1 MPTCRP
7 TSCIECKRRI
17 VDTVGCALGA
27 FDEPPSRI
35 ARALAE
41 RVSVPG
47 GARVLG
53 TGQRALPELAAF
65 ANGVMARYL
74 DGNDV
79 FPGGGGHPSDV
90 ISAVL
95 AAADVAGADGPAVIT
110 GIVLGYE
117 IYGTLFRAACMR
129 DHGLDH
135 VFYTAVG
142 SAVGAAK
149 VLGLDRDRI
158 AQAVAL
164 GVTPNLALHATRRGE
179 LSMWKGAAAGNA
191 ARNGVFAA
199 LLAAAGM
206 TGPEKPIDGSDG
218 VRELL
223 GTFELGEFGGDG
235 RPFQLPR
242 ADFKYFLSEFHSQS
256 PITAAIEL
264 RQQIAA
270 EDIESVIVHT
280 YHFTWSEI
288 GSGPEKWHPT
298 TRESAD
304 HSLPYILAAVLID
317 GRFSDDIFSEARIRD
332 ARIHEMASR
341 IAIKEDKDYSRQFPA
356 QNSVPDRDSHQVRKR
371 ADCASRLSARAH
383 QQSDDGRGG
392 VGQVPDAGRAETAQ
406 GAGRAGAR
414 DHVGVRHG
422 EGARS
427 PVRVRPDRPL
437 TLTTPR
443 TFVAVL
449 EHVRMTP
456 SHPPSSPGLTRRS
469 R

>member
-1 MPTCRP
+1 MDATTGRIASYAATLSYGDFPADLVH
-7 TSCIECKRRI
+7 ECKRHLI
-17 VDTVGCALGA
+17 DTVGCALGA

-35 ARALAE
+35 ARALAG
-41 RVSVPG
+41 RVSLPR

-53 TGQRALPELAAF
+53 TGRRTLPELAAF

-90 ISAVL
+90 TSAVL
-95 AAADVAGADGPAVIT
+95 AAADLVGADGPAVMT

-117 IYGTLFRAACMR
+117 IYGALFRVVCMR

-149 VLGLDRDRI
+149 ILGLDVGRI
-158 AQAVAL
+158 AQAVSLA
-164 GVTPNLALHATRRGE
+164 VTPNIALHATRRGE

-199 LLAAAGM
+199 LLAAEGM
-206 TGPEKPIDGSDG
+206 TGPDKAVDGSDG
-218 VRELL
+218 LRELL
-223 GTFELGEFGGDG
+223 GSFELGEFGGNG

-264 RQQIAA
+264 RRQIAA
-270 EDIESVIVHT
+270 EDIESVTVHT
-280 YHFTWSEI
+280 YWFTWSEI

-304 HSLPYILAAVLID
+304 HSLPYILGAVLID
-317 GRFSDDIFSEARIRD
+317 GRFSDDIFSQSRIGD

-341 IAIKEDKDYSRQFPA
+341 ISVKEDKDYSRQFPGKIPCRIELRTKSGKELMA
-356 QNSVPDRDSHQVRKR
+356 EVDFPRGDTRNPMTDEEV
-371 ADCASRLSARAH
+371 SAKFRML
-383 QQSDDGRGG
+383 
-392 VGQVPDAGRAETAQ
+392 AGRKLAKAQVERALETMWAFDKAD
-406 GAGRAGAR
+406 GLDALFES
-414 DHVGVRHG
+414 VGIDG
-422 EGARS
+422 
-427 PVRVRPDRPL
+427 
-437 TLTTPR
+437 
-443 TFVAVL
+443 
-449 EHVRMTP
+449 
-456 SHPPSSPGLTRRS
+456 
-469 R
+469 

>member
-1 MPTCRP
+1 MDATTGRIASYATTLIYADLPADVVH
-7 TSCIECKRRI
+7 ECKRRI

-35 ARALAE
+35 ARAVAE
-41 RVSVPG
+41 RASVSR

-95 AAADVAGADGPAVIT
+95 AAADLADAGGPAVIT

-117 IYGTLFRAACMR
+117 IHGALFRAACMR

-158 AQAVAL
+158 AQALAL
-164 GVTPNLALHATRRGE
+164 AVTPNIALHATRRGE

-206 TGPEKPIDGSDG
+206 TGPDKPIDGSDG

-223 GTFELGEFGGDG
+223 GTFEFGEFGQRPSVPATARRLQVFLERVSLAVADNGGDRAAAADSG
-235 RPFQLPR
+235 RR
-242 ADFKYFLSEFHSQS
+242 H
-256 PITAAIEL
+256 
-264 RQQIAA
+264 R
-270 EDIESVIVHT
+270 
-280 YHFTWSEI
+280 I
-288 GSGPEKWHPT
+288 GDRSHLLVRLE
-298 TRESAD
+298 
-304 HSLPYILAAVLID
+304 
-317 GRFSDDIFSEARIRD
+317 RD
-332 ARIHEMASR
+332 RKRSRKMAS
-341 IAIKEDKDYSRQFPA
+341 
-356 QNSVPDRDSHQVRKR
+356 
-371 ADCASRLSARAH
+371 
-383 QQSDDGRGG
+383 
-392 VGQVPDAGRAETAQ
+392 
-406 GAGRAGAR
+406 
-414 DHVGVRHG
+414 DH
-422 EGARS
+422 A
-427 PVRVRPDRPL
+427 
-437 TLTTPR
+437 
-443 TFVAVL
+443 
-449 EHVRMTP
+449 
-456 SHPPSSPGLTRRS
+456 
-469 R
+469 

>member
-1 MPTCRP
+1 MDAT
-7 TSCIECKRRI
+7 TSRIADYAATLVYADLPAGVVHECKRRI

-35 ARALAE
+35 ARALAA
-41 RVSVPG
+41 RASVPD

-95 AAADVAGADGPAVIT
+95 AAADLIGADGRSTII

-117 IYGTLFRAACMR
+117 IYGALFRSVCMR

-149 VLGLDRDRI
+149 MLGLDRVRI

-164 GVTPNLALHATRRGE
+164 AVTPNIALHATRRGE
-179 LSMWKGAAAGNA
+179 LSMWKGAATGNA

-199 LLAAAGM
+199 LLAAEGM
-206 TGPEKPIDGSDG
+206 TGPDKAIDGSDG

-223 GTFELGEFGGDG
+223 GAFELGEFGGKG

-264 RQQIAA
+264 RRQIAA
-270 EDIESVIVHT
+270 EDIEAVTVHT

-317 GRFSDDIFSEARIRD
+317 GRFSDDVFTEARICD

-341 IAIKEDKDYSRQFPA
+341 IAVTEDREYSRQFPA
-356 QNSVPDRDSHQVRKR
+356 KIPCRIELRTRSGKELTAQV
-371 ADCASRLSARAH
+371 DYP
-383 QQSDDGRGG
+383 RGHTRNPMTDEE
-392 VGQVPDAGRAETAQ
+392 VWSKFRMLAGRKLPRAQVEQALETLWAFDTAK
-406 GAGRAGAR
+406 GL
-414 DHVGVRHG
+414 DPLFESVRI
-422 EGARS
+422 
-427 PVRVRPDRPL
+427 DR
-437 TLTTPR
+437 
-443 TFVAVL
+443 
-449 EHVRMTP
+449 
-456 SHPPSSPGLTRRS
+456 
-469 R
+469 

>member
-1 MPTCRP
+1 MDDSARRIADYAVALAYADLPAEVVH
-7 TSCIECKRRI
+7 ECKRRI

-35 ARALAE
+35 ARVLAG
-41 RVSVPG
+41 RASIPH
-47 GARVLG
+47 GARVLD
-53 TGQRALPELAAF
+53 TGERALPELAAF

-95 AAADVAGADGPAVIT
+95 AAADLASADGQVVVT

-117 IYGTLFRAACMR
+117 IYGALFRAACMR

-142 SAVGAAK
+142 SAVGAAR
-149 VLGLDRDRI
+149 VLGLARDRI
-158 AQAVAL
+158 AQAIAL
-164 GVTPNLALHATRRGE
+164 AVTPNIALHATRRGE

-199 LLAAAGM
+199 LLAAEGM
-206 TGPEKPIDGSDG
+206 TGPDKAIDGSDG

-223 GTFELGEFGGDG
+223 GTFEIGEFGGNG

-264 RQQIAA
+264 RRQIAA
-270 EDIESVIVHT
+270 EDIEAVTVHT

-288 GSGPEKWHPT
+288 GRGPEKWHPT

-317 GRFSDDIFSEARIRD
+317 GRFSDDIFSPERISDR
-332 ARIHEMASR
+332 RILDMASR
-341 IAIKEDKDYSRQFPA
+341 ISVKEDKDYSLQFPA
-356 QNSVPDRDSHQVRKR
+356 KIPCRIEIRTKSGK
-371 ADCASRLSARAH
+371 ALTARVDYPRGHSSNPMTDAEV
-383 QQSDDGRGG
+383 SDKFRML
-392 VGQVPDAGRAETAQ
+392 AGRKLPKEQVERALETIWAFDAAK
-406 GAGRAGAR
+406 GLDALFESIRI
-414 DHVGVRHG
+414 
-422 EGARS
+422 
-427 PVRVRPDRPL
+427 DR
-437 TLTTPR
+437 
-443 TFVAVL
+443 
-449 EHVRMTP
+449 
-456 SHPPSSPGLTRRS
+456 
-469 R
+469 

>member
-1 MPTCRP
+1 MDAT
-7 TSCIECKRRI
+7 TSQIASYAATLAYADLSADVVHECKRHLL
-17 VDTVGCALGA
+17 DTVGCALGA

-35 ARALAE
+35 ARTLAE
-41 RVSVPG
+41 RVNVPG

-95 AAADVAGADGPAVIT
+95 AAADLAGADGPGVIT
-110 GIVLGYE
+110 GVVLGYE

-142 SAVGAAK
+142 SAIGAAK

-164 GVTPNLALHATRRGE
+164 SVTPNIALHATRRGE

-206 TGPEKPIDGSDG
+206 TGPDKPIDGSDG
-218 VRELL
+218 LRELL
-223 GTFELGEFGGDG
+223 GTFELGEFGGNG

-270 EDIESVIVHT
+270 EDIESVTVHT

-288 GSGPEKWHPT
+288 GTGPEKWRPT

-317 GRFSDDIFSEARIRD
+317 GRFSDDIFSESRIRD
-332 ARIHEMASR
+332 ARAHEMASR
-341 IAIKEDKDYSRQFPA
+341 IAIKEDKDYSRQFPGKIPCRIEIRAKSGKALTA
-356 QNSVPDRDSHQVRKR
+356 QVDYP
-371 ADCASRLSARAH
+371 
-383 QQSDDGRGG
+383 RGHTSNPMTDEE
-392 VGQVPDAGRAETAQ
+392 VWAKFRMLAGRKLPKAQVEQALEIMWAFEAAKGLDSLFESVRIGGTA
-406 GAGRAGAR
+406 AN
-414 DHVGVRHG
+414 DC
-422 EGARS
+422 RS
-427 PVRVRPDRPL
+427 FLRYL
-437 TLTTPR
+437 
-443 TFVAVL
+443 
-449 EHVRMTP
+449 
-456 SHPPSSPGLTRRS
+456 SCSS
-469 R
+469 

>member
-1 MPTCRP
+1 MDATTGRIASYAATLACADLPADLVH
-7 TSCIECKRRI
+7 ECKRHLI
-17 VDTVGCALGA
+17 DTVGCALGA
-27 FDEPPSRI
+27 FDEPPGRI
-35 ARALAE
+35 ARALAD
-41 RVSVPG
+41 RVTLPR

-53 TGQRALPELAAF
+53 TEQRTLPELAAF

-90 ISAVL
+90 TSAVL
-95 AAADVAGADGPAVIT
+95 AAADLVGADGPTVIT

-117 IYGTLFRAACMR
+117 IYGALFRAVCMR

-149 VLGLDRDRI
+149 VLGLDVDRI

-164 GVTPNLALHATRRGE
+164 AVTPNIALHATRRGE

-206 TGPEKPIDGSDG
+206 TGPDKAIDGADG
-218 VRELL
+218 LRELL
-223 GTFELGEFGGDG
+223 GKFELGEFGGNG

-264 RQQIAA
+264 RRRVAA
-270 EDIESVIVHT
+270 DDIESVTVHT
-280 YHFTWSEI
+280 YSFTWSEI
-288 GSGPEKWHPT
+288 GSGSEKWHPT

-304 HSLPYILAAVLID
+304 HSLPYILGAVLID
-317 GRFSDDIFSEARIRD
+317 GRFSDDIFSQSRIGD

-341 IAIKEDKDYSRQFPA
+341 ISVKEDKDYSRQFPGKIPCRIEIRTKSGRELMA
-356 QNSVPDRDSHQVRKR
+356 EVDYPRGHTRNPMTDDEV
-371 ADCASRLSARAH
+371 SAKFRML
-383 QQSDDGRGG
+383 
-392 VGQVPDAGRAETAQ
+392 AGRKLPKARVERALETVWAFDKAEGLDALFES
-406 GAGRAGAR
+406 
-414 DHVGVRHG
+414 VRIG
-422 EGARS
+422 G
-427 PVRVRPDRPL
+427 
-437 TLTTPR
+437 
-443 TFVAVL
+443 
-449 EHVRMTP
+449 
-456 SHPPSSPGLTRRS
+456 
-469 R
+469 

>member
-1 MPTCRP
+1 MDAS
-7 TSCIECKRRI
+7 TSRIANYATTLAYAELPPDVVHECKRRV

-41 RVSVPG
+41 RAHVPC
-47 GARVLG
+47 GARILG
-53 TGQRALPELAAF
+53 TGQRVLPELAAF
-65 ANGVMARYL
+65 ANGVAARYL

-95 AAADVAGADGPAVIT
+95 AAADLAGANGPAIIT
-110 GIVLGYE
+110 SIVLGYE
-117 IYGTLFRAACMR
+117 IYGALFRAARMR

-149 VLGLDRDRI
+149 VLELDRDRI

-164 GVTPNLALHATRRGE
+164 AVTPNIALHATRRGE

-199 LLAAAGM
+199 LLAAEGM
-206 TGPEKPIDGSDG
+206 TGPDQPIDGSDG
-218 VRELL
+218 VQELL
-223 GTFELGEFGGDG
+223 GTFELGEFGGNG

-264 RQQIAA
+264 RRQIAA
-270 EDIESVIVHT
+270 EDIESVTVHT
-280 YHFTWSEI
+280 YWFTWSEI

-317 GRFSDDIFSEARIRD
+317 GRFSDDIFSESRIRD
-332 ARIHEMASR
+332 GRIHEMASR
-341 IAIKEDKDYSRQFPA
+341 ISVKEDKDYSRQFPGKIPCRIEIRTK
-356 QNSVPDRDSHQVRKR
+356 SGKE
-371 ADCASRLSARAH
+371 LTAH
-383 QQSDDGRGG
+383 VEYPRGHTNNPMTDEEVSDKFRML
-392 VGQVPDAGRAETAQ
+392 AGRKLDKRQVEQAL
-406 GAGRAGAR
+406 
-414 DHVGVRHG
+414 
-422 EGARS
+422 
-427 PVRVRPDRPL
+427 L
-437 TLTTPR
+437 TLWAFDTAKGLDPL
-443 TFVAVL
+443 F
-449 EHVRMTP
+449 ESVRID
-456 SHPPSSPGLTRRS
+456 R
-469 R
+469 

>member
-1 MPTCRP
+1 MDATTGRIANYAATLICADLPADVVH
-7 TSCIECKRRI
+7 ECKRRI

-41 RVSVPG
+41 RASVSR

-53 TGQRALPELAAF
+53 TGWRALPELAAF

-90 ISAVL
+90 LSAVL
-95 AAADVAGADGPAVIT
+95 AAADLADADGPAVIT

-117 IYGTLFRAACMR
+117 IYGALFRAACMR

-164 GVTPNLALHATRRGE
+164 AVTPNIALHATRRGE

-206 TGPEKPIDGSDG
+206 TGPDKPIDGSDG

-223 GTFELGEFGGDG
+223 GTFELGEFGGNG

-264 RQQIAA
+264 RRQIAA
-270 EDIESVIVHT
+270 EEIESVTVHT
-280 YHFTWSEI
+280 YWFAWSEI
-288 GSGPEKWHPT
+288 GSGAEKWHPT

-317 GRFSDDIFSEARIRD
+317 GRFSDDIFSENRIRD
-332 ARIHEMASR
+332 ARIHEMARR
-341 IAIKEDKDYSRQFPA
+341 IAVNEDKAYSRQFPA
-356 QNSVPDRDSHQVRKR
+356 KIPCRIEIRTKSGKELTAQVDYPRGHTGNPMTDEEVWAKFRMLAGRK
-371 ADCASRLSARAH
+371 LPK
-383 QQSDDGRGG
+383 
-392 VGQVPDAGRAETAQ
+392 GQVEQALETMWAFDRAKGLDPLFESVRIGR
-406 GAGRAGAR
+406 
-414 DHVGVRHG
+414 
-422 EGARS
+422 
-427 PVRVRPDRPL
+427 
-437 TLTTPR
+437 
-443 TFVAVL
+443 
-449 EHVRMTP
+449 
-456 SHPPSSPGLTRRS
+456 
-469 R
+469 

>member
-1 MPTCRP
+1 MDATTGRIANYAATLTYADLPADLVH
-7 TSCIECKRRI
+7 ECKRHL

-27 FDEPPSRI
+27 FDEPPGRI
-35 ARALAE
+35 ARALAD
-41 RVSVPG
+41 RVSLSR

-53 TGQRALPELAAF
+53 TGQRTLPELAAF

-95 AAADVAGADGPAVIT
+95 AAADLDGADGPAVIT

-117 IYGTLFRAACMR
+117 IYGALFRAVCMR

-149 VLGLDRDRI
+149 VLGLDAGRI
-158 AQAVAL
+158 AQAIAL
-164 GVTPNLALHATRRGE
+164 AVTPNLALHATRRGE

-199 LLAAAGM
+199 LLAAEGM
-206 TGPEKPIDGSDG
+206 TGPDKAIDGSDG
-218 VRELL
+218 LRELL
-223 GTFELGEFGGDG
+223 GTFELGEFGGNG

-264 RQQIAA
+264 RRQIAA
-270 EDIESVIVHT
+270 EDIESVTVHT
-280 YHFTWSEI
+280 YWFTWSEI

-304 HSLPYILAAVLID
+304 HSLPYILGAVLID
-317 GRFSDDIFSEARIRD
+317 GRFSDDIFSESRIRD

-341 IAIKEDKDYSRQFPA
+341 ISVKEDKDYSRQFPGKIPCRIELRTKSGKELMAEVDYPRGHTRNPMTDEEVSAKFRMLAARKLPKA
-356 QNSVPDRDSHQVRKR
+356 QVEQALETIWAFDKAAGLDALFESVRI
-371 ADCASRLSARAH
+371 
-383 QQSDDGRGG
+383 GG
-392 VGQVPDAGRAETAQ
+392 
-406 GAGRAGAR
+406 
-414 DHVGVRHG
+414 
-422 EGARS
+422 
-427 PVRVRPDRPL
+427 
-437 TLTTPR
+437 
-443 TFVAVL
+443 
-449 EHVRMTP
+449 
-456 SHPPSSPGLTRRS
+456 
-469 R
+469 

>member
-1 MPTCRP
+1 MDAT
-7 TSCIECKRRI
+7 TSRIADYAATLAYTDLPADVVHECKRRI

-95 AAADVAGADGPAVIT
+95 AAADLAGADGPAVIT

-164 GVTPNLALHATRRGE
+164 AVTPNIALHATRRGE

-206 TGPEKPIDGSDG
+206 TGPDKPIDGSDG

-223 GTFELGEFGGDG
+223 GTFELGEFGGNG

-264 RQQIAA
+264 RRQIAVD
-270 EDIESVIVHT
+270 DIETVTVHT
-280 YHFTWSEI
+280 YWFTLSEI

-304 HSLPYILAAVLID
+304 HSLPYILAAVLLD
-317 GRFSDDIFSEARIRD
+317 GRFSDDIFSESRIRD

-341 IAIKEDKDYSRQFPA
+341 IAVEEDKDYSRQFPA
-356 QNSVPDRDSHQVRKR
+356 KIPCRIEIRTKSGKELTAQV
-371 ADCASRLSARAH
+371 DYP
-383 QQSDDGRGG
+383 RGHTG
-392 VGQVPDAGRAETAQ
+392 NPMTDEEVWAKFRMLAGRKLPKAQVEQALETMWAFDKAK
-406 GAGRAGAR
+406 GLDPLFESVRIGR
-414 DHVGVRHG
+414 
-422 EGARS
+422 
-427 PVRVRPDRPL
+427 
-437 TLTTPR
+437 
-443 TFVAVL
+443 
-449 EHVRMTP
+449 
-456 SHPPSSPGLTRRS
+456 
-469 R
+469 

>member
-1 MPTCRP
+1 MDAS
-7 TSCIECKRRI
+7 TSRIANYAVILAYADLPADVVHECKRRI

-41 RVSVPG
+41 RAHVPH
-47 GARVLG
+47 GARVFG
-53 TGQRALPELAAF
+53 TGQRVLPELAAF

-90 ISAVL
+90 TSAVL
-95 AAADVAGADGPAVIT
+95 AAADLAGADGPAVIT

-117 IYGTLFRAACMR
+117 IYGALFRAACMR

-164 GVTPNLALHATRRGE
+164 AVTPNIALHATRRGE

-199 LLAAAGM
+199 LLAAEGM
-206 TGPEKPIDGSDG
+206 TGPDKPIDGSDG
-218 VRELL
+218 VAELL
-223 GTFELGEFGGDG
+223 GTFELGEFGGNG
-235 RPFQLPR
+235 HPFQLPR

-264 RQQIAA
+264 RRQIAVD
-270 EDIESVIVHT
+270 EIESVTVHT
-280 YHFTWSEI
+280 YWFTWSEI
-288 GSGPEKWHPT
+288 GSGEEKWHPT

-317 GRFSDDIFSEARIRD
+317 GRFGDDIFFESRIRD
-332 ARIHEMASR
+332 ARVHEMASR
-341 IAIKEDKDYSRQFPA
+341 IAVKEDKEYSRQFPA
-356 QNSVPDRDSHQVRKR
+356 KIPCRIEIRTKSGEQLTAQVDYPRGHTSNPMT
-371 ADCASRLSARAH
+371 DEEVCAKFRML
-383 QQSDDGRGG
+383 
-392 VGQVPDAGRAETAQ
+392 AGRKLPEKQVEQALETMWAFD
-406 GAGRAGAR
+406 RAKGL
-414 DHVGVRHG
+414 DFLFQSVRIG
-422 EGARS
+422 
-427 PVRVRPDRPL
+427 
-437 TLTTPR
+437 
-443 TFVAVL
+443 
-449 EHVRMTP
+449 
-456 SHPPSSPGLTRRS
+456 
-469 R
+469 

>member
-1 MPTCRP
+1 MDASTTRIADYAAALTYADLPAEVVH
-7 TSCIECKRRI
+7 ECKRRF

-35 ARALAE
+35 ARALAV
-41 RVSVPG
+41 RADISR

-53 TGQRALPELAAF
+53 TGQRVLPELAAF

-95 AAADVAGADGPAVIT
+95 AAADLASADGPAAMT

-117 IYGTLFRAACMR
+117 IYGALFRAACMR

-142 SAVGAAK
+142 GAVSAAK

-158 AQAVAL
+158 AQAVSLA
-164 GVTPNLALHATRRGE
+164 VTPNVALHATRRGE

-199 LLAAAGM
+199 LLAAEGM
-206 TGPEKPIDGSDG
+206 TGPDKPIDGSDG

-223 GTFELGEFGGDG
+223 GSFELGEFGGDG

-264 RQQIAA
+264 RRQIAA
-270 EDIESVIVHT
+270 EDIETVTVHT
-280 YHFTWSEI
+280 YWFTWSEI
-288 GSGPEKWHPT
+288 GSGEEKWHPT

-317 GRFSDDIFSEARIRD
+317 GHFSDDIFSESRIRD
-332 ARIHEMASR
+332 ARIHEMANR
-341 IAIKEDKDYSRQFPA
+341 IAVKEDKDYSRQFPGKIPCRIEIRTKSGKELTRQIDYPRGHTA
-356 QNSVPDRDSHQVRKR
+356 NPMTDEEV
-371 ADCASRLSARAH
+371 
-383 QQSDDGRGG
+383 SDKFRML
-392 VGQVPDAGRAETAQ
+392 AGRQLDKRQVEQALETMWAFDMAV
-406 GAGRAGAR
+406 GL
-414 DHVGVRHG
+414 DHLLESVRI
-422 EGARS
+422 A
-427 PVRVRPDRPL
+427 
-437 TLTTPR
+437 
-443 TFVAVL
+443 
-449 EHVRMTP
+449 
-456 SHPPSSPGLTRRS
+456 
-469 R
+469 